1 MSVVMDPAVQAAVSD
16 AVQDPVSMHDHL
28 NRVFADT
35 VSFGDTGEVAY
46 LGRQPILDRNQQL
59 VGYELFYRAD
69 SEMTKADFAD
79 GVHASLVVIAALLQ
93 DVGTEQVL
101 GGKTAF
107 INIAA
112 RSLDED
118 AAIQLLE
125 PGRTVLE
132 LPTDCHLDA
141 EALKR
146 LAHLRKVGFGLAVT
160 VDTMAALRS
169 PQFALASHV
178 KIDLQKIG
186 MDSLPRLT
194 QLLNAM
200 HGRRILVAEK
210 VETREQAATCLE
222 LGFDALQGYYFARP
236 ETLSARKLEPG
247 KAAVMQAIRLLL
259 RNADIVEVVQA
270 LKRDV
275 ALSVKLLRYM
285 NSAGMGLSRKIDSL
299 KSAINLM
306 GYSKLA
312 RWLTLLLATAD
323 SRDPTGQILARTAIT
338 RGRLI
343 ELLGESHFDF
353 AQRDNLFITGT
364 FSLLPAMLMV
374 PMDEAITDLD
384 LPADVISALQDRSG
398 PIGAYLRLVEA
409 CESPSLQGVDALCR
423 ELGIAP
429 KALNL
434 AQMQAADWVQR
445 LGI

>member
-1 MSVVMDPAVQAAVSD
+1 MSEVIDRPIASMDE
-16 AVQDPVSMHDHL
+16 HL
-28 NRVFADT
+28 NKVFADT
-35 VSFGDTGEVAY
+35 VSFGETGEVAY

-59 VGYELFYRAD
+59 LGYELFYRAD
-69 SEMTKADFAD
+69 GEVTQATFAD
-79 GVHASLVVIAALLQ
+79 AVHASLVVIAALLQ

-118 AAIQLLE
+118 AAIQLLD
-125 PGRTVLE
+125 PQRTVLE
-132 LPTDCHLDA
+132 LPSDCSLDD
-141 EALKR
+141 EALMR
-146 LAHLRKVGFGLAVT
+146 LAHLRRAGFGVALS
-160 VDTMAALRS
+160 VDGMSALRL

-178 KIDLQKIG
+178 KVDLQRVG
-186 MDSLPRLT
+186 MEVLPRLM

-210 VETREQAATCLE
+210 VESREQAAACLE

-259 RNADIVEVVQA
+259 RNADIMEVDQA

-343 ELLGESHFDF
+343 ELLGESRFDF
-353 AQRDNLFITGT
+353 SQRDNLFITGT

-374 PMDEAITDLD
+374 PMEEAIADLD
-384 LPADVISALQDRSG
+384 LPAEVVEALTHRSG
-398 PIGAYLRLVEA
+398 PIGAYLRLAQA

-423 ELGIAP
+423 ELGVAP

-434 AQMQAADWVQR
+434 AQMQAVDWVQR

>member
-1 MSVVMDPAVQAAVSD
+1 MSGVMERSVQP
-16 AVQDPVSMHDHL
+16 QVSMQDHL
-28 NRVFADT
+28 HQVFAHS
-35 VSFGDTGEVAY
+35 VSFGDTGEMAY

-59 VGYELFYRAD
+59 LGYELFYRSD
-69 SEMTKADFAD
+69 GNQTQADFAD
-79 GVHASLVVIAALLQ
+79 AVHASLVVIAALLQ

-112 RSLDED
+112 QSLNED

-125 PGRTVLE
+125 PHRTVLE
-132 LPTDCHLDA
+132 LPADCALDSGA
-141 EALKR
+141 INR
-146 LAHLRKVGFGLAVT
+146 LESLRKAGFGVAIAVDSLAT
-160 VDTMAALRS
+160 LRL
-169 PQFALASHV
+169 PQFALATHV
-178 KIDLQKIG
+178 KIDLHKVG
-186 MDSLPRLT
+186 MDSLERLT

-200 HGRRILVAEK
+200 RGRRLLVAEK
-210 VETREQAATCLE
+210 VETREQAARCLE

-259 RNADIVEVVQA
+259 RNADIVEVDQA
-270 LKRDV
+270 LKRDI

-285 NSAGMGLSRKIDSL
+285 NSAGMGLSKKIDSL

-343 ELLGESHFDF
+343 ELLGEAQFEFS
-353 AQRDNLFITGT
+353 QRDNLFITGT

-374 PMDEAITDLD
+374 SMDEAITDLD

-398 PIGAYLRLVEA
+398 PIGSYLRLVEA
-409 CESPSLQGVDALCR
+409 CESPSLQGVDRLCR

>member
-1 MSVVMDPAVQAAVSD
+1 MSALVETAAPAH
-16 AVQDPVSMHDHL
+16 SMQDHL
-28 NRVFADT
+28 HRVFANS
-35 VSFGDTGEVAY
+35 VSFGDTGEMAY

-59 VGYELFYRAD
+59 IGYELFYRAD
-69 SEMTKADFAD
+69 GSQAQADFAD
-79 GVHASLVVIAALLQ
+79 AVHASLVVIAALLQ

-132 LPTDCHLDA
+132 LPSDRPLDA
-141 EALKR
+141 GAINR
-146 LAHLRKVGFGLAVT
+146 LEPLRRAGFGVAIAVDQLAT
-160 VDTMAALRS
+160 LRL

-178 KIDLQKIG
+178 KIDLQKVG
-186 MDSLPRLT
+186 MDHLERLT

-200 HGRRILVAEK
+200 RGRRLLVAEK
-210 VETREQAATCLE
+210 VETREQAARCLE
-222 LGFDALQGYYFARP
+222 LGFDALQGYYFAQP

-259 RNADIVEVVQA
+259 RNADIVEVDEA
-270 LKRDV
+270 LKRDI

-285 NSAGMGLSRKIDSL
+285 NSAGMGLSKKIDSL

-343 ELLGESHFDF
+343 ELLGESRFEF
-353 AQRDNLFITGT
+353 SERDNLFITGT

-374 PMDEAITDLD
+374 PMAEAITDLD
-384 LPADVISALQDRSG
+384 LPAEVIRALEDRSG
-398 PIGAYLRLVEA
+398 PIGSYLRLVEA
-409 CESPSLQGVDALCR
+409 CESPSLHGVDSLCR

>member
-1 MSVVMDPAVQAAVSD
+1 MSALVEAAAPAH
-16 AVQDPVSMHDHL
+16 SMQDHL
-28 NRVFADT
+28 HRVFANS
-35 VSFGDTGEVAY
+35 VSFGDTGEMAY

-59 VGYELFYRAD
+59 IGYELFYRAD
-69 SEMTKADFAD
+69 GSQTQADFAD
-79 GVHASLVVIAALLQ
+79 AVHASLVVIAALLQ

-132 LPTDCHLDA
+132 LPSDRPLDA
-141 EALKR
+141 GAINR
-146 LAHLRKVGFGLAVT
+146 LEPLRRAGFGVAIAVDQLST
-160 VDTMAALRS
+160 LRL

-178 KIDLQKIG
+178 KIDLQKVG
-186 MDSLPRLT
+186 MDHLERLT

-200 HGRRILVAEK
+200 RGRRLLVAEK
-210 VETREQAATCLE
+210 VETREQAARCLE
-222 LGFDALQGYYFARP
+222 LGFDALQGYYFAQP

-259 RNADIVEVVQA
+259 RNADIVEVDEA
-270 LKRDV
+270 LKRDI

-285 NSAGMGLSRKIDSL
+285 NSAGMGLSKKIDSL

-343 ELLGESHFDF
+343 ELLGESRFEF
-353 AQRDNLFITGT
+353 SERDNLFITGT

-374 PMDEAITDLD
+374 PMAEAITDLD
-384 LPADVISALQDRSG
+384 LPAEVIRALEDRSG
-398 PIGAYLRLVEA
+398 PIGSYLRLVEA
-409 CESPSLQGVDALCR
+409 CESPSLHGVDSLCR

>member
-1 MSVVMDPAVQAAVSD
+1 MSEVIDRPIASMDE
-16 AVQDPVSMHDHL
+16 HL
-28 NRVFADT
+28 NKVFADT
-35 VSFGDTGEVAY
+35 VSFGETGEVAY

-59 VGYELFYRAD
+59 LGYELFYRAD
-69 SEMTKADFAD
+69 GEVTQATFAD
-79 GVHASLVVIAALLQ
+79 AVHASLVVVAALLQ

-118 AAIQLLE
+118 AAIQLLD
-125 PGRTVLE
+125 PQRTVLE
-132 LPTDCHLDA
+132 LPTDCSLDD
-141 EALKR
+141 EALMR
-146 LAHLRKVGFGLAVT
+146 LAHLRRAGFGVALS
-160 VDTMAALRS
+160 VDGMSALRL

-178 KIDLQKIG
+178 KVDLQRVG
-186 MDSLPRLT
+186 MEVLPRLM

-210 VETREQAATCLE
+210 VESREQAATCLE
-222 LGFDALQGYYFARP
+222 LGFDALQGYYFSRP

-259 RNADIVEVVQA
+259 RNADIMEVDQA

-343 ELLGESHFDF
+343 ELLGESKFDF
-353 AQRDNLFITGT
+353 GQRDNLFITGT

-374 PMDEAITDLD
+374 PMEEAI
-384 LPADVISALQDRSG
+384 
-398 PIGAYLRLVEA
+398 
-409 CESPSLQGVDALCR
+409 
-423 ELGIAP
+423 
-429 KALNL
+429 
-434 AQMQAADWVQR
+434 
-445 LGI
+445 